1 MQHLYL
7 HSVTL
12 MTMDMSMPM
21 NMDMAIPI
29 IQNKRVCLTGQRNG
43 RIINRPLDLIQIE
56 LEEIALSFCME

>member
-1 MQHLYL
+1 
-7 HSVTL
+7 
-12 MTMDMSMPM
+12 MPM